1 MLRKEGLG
9 LETERVGEAVID
21 ASIKVHKVFGP
32 GLLETIYEASLER
45 ELTLRGLRVARQ
57 VQVPVSYE
65 GVDLGLGFR
74 VDLKVE
80 DCVVVEV
87 KAVET
92 LLSVH
97 EAQVL
102 TYLKLTGLRLGFLLN
117 FNVPAM
123 KAGIRRLVR

>member
-1 MLRKEGLG
+1 MLRNEGLG
-9 LETERVGEAVID
+9 RETERVGEAIVD
-21 ASIKVHKVFGP
+21 AAIKVHKVFGP

-65 GVDLGLGFR
+65 GADLGLGFR
-74 VDLKVE
+74 LDLRVQ
-80 DCVVVEV
+80 DCAVVEV

-92 LLSVH
+92 LLPVH

-102 TYLKLTGLRLGFLLN
+102 TYLKLTDLRLGFLLN
-117 FNVPAM
+117 FNVPTM
-123 KAGIRRLVR
+123 KAGIKRLVR